1 MFLTMIAAFAEFER
15 AIMRSRTIDGLAAA
29 RERGKV
35 GGRKPKMTQAKIA
48 NAKRMYEGG
57 VAITEIAET
66 LSVSRPTIY
75 RVLDVKDSR
84 K

>member
-1 MFLTMIAAFAEFER
+1 
-15 AIMRSRTIDGLAAA
+15 
-29 RERGKV
+29 
-35 GGRKPKMTQAKIA
+35 
-48 NAKRMYEGG
+48 MYEGG